1 MNVLMLSDVFF
12 PRINGVSTSIDTF
25 RRSLP
30 EFGVDSTLIAP
41 AYPASWQD
49 DERTLRIPSRY
60 LPLDPEDR
68 VMQRGQIRKLLPQL
82 RALAPDVVHIQTPFV
97 AHYAGLELAQALGV
111 PCVAT
116 YHTFFEEYLYHYVP
130 FAPRAWM
137 KAAARRFSRTQCNDL
152 DAIIVPST
160 AMRNA
165 LEHYGV
171 TQPMHILPTGIPCS
185 GFHGGDGAYFRE
197 RYGIP
202 MERKVLL
209 FVGRVAHEKN
219 ISLLIDMMNTLR
231 QRHPDAIL
239 VVTGEGPALSSL
251 RERCRRLG
259 LEEYVRFLGYL
270 DRSQALHDCYRAAD
284 LFVFASR
291 TETQGLVLLES
302 MALGTPV
309 VAVAEMGTRDIL
321 GPEKGCR
328 IAPCN
333 PAGFAEIV
341 DGVLNDP
348 ALRTRLAQE
357 AHDYARTWSAQAMA
371 ARMAKIYREL
381 AGVDAGKGP
390 AAQRTLRPAA

>member
-25 RRSLP
+25 RRTLP
-30 EFGVDSTLIAP
+30 EFGVESTLIAP
-41 AYPASWQD
+41 AYPAPWED
-49 DERTLRIPSRY
+49 DERTVRTPSRY

-68 VMQRGQIRKLLPQL
+68 IMKRGHIRKLLPQL
-82 RALAPDVVHIQTPFV
+82 RELAPDVVHIQTPFV

-165 LEHYGV
+165 LEQYGV
-171 TQPMHILPTGIPCS
+171 TRPMHVLPTGIPCS
-185 GFHGGDGAYFRE
+185 GFHGGDGEYFRE
-197 RYGIP
+197 RYDIS
-202 MERKVLL
+202 MDCKMLL

-219 ISLLIDMMNTLR
+219 IGLLIDMMITLR
-231 QRHPDAIL
+231 QRHPDAVL

-251 RERCRRLG
+251 RERCRRQG
-259 LEEYVRFLGYL
+259 LEEHVRFLGYL
-270 DRSQALHDCYRAAD
+270 DRAQALHDCYRAAD

-321 GPEKGCR
+321 GPQKGCR
-328 IAPCN
+328 IAPCE
-333 PAGFAEIV
+333 PAGFAEV
-341 DGVLNDP
+341 VASVLNDP
-348 ALRTRLAQE
+348 ALRNRLAQE
-357 AHDYARTWSAQAMA
+357 AHDYARTWSAQVMA
-371 ARMAKIYREL
+371 ARMAAIYREL
-381 AGVDAGKGP
+381 TGIDARQGETE
-390 AAQRTLRPAA
+390 QRTLRPAA